1 MEGLNFQYIS
11 FKLVYYLPCMKEN
24 MEQDY
29 VPENVNKEIEK
40 ACDQL
45 RIELS
50 VKNEALLM
58 CDRMSKNKVFTN
70 QKTSEVAAGIL
81 SIAHE
86 KGLRIGRVPKHLP
99 DRMIADVLGIE
110 ASKIVL
116 TRRITNTLISGA
128 KKTST
133 RHF

>member
-1 MEGLNFQYIS
+1 
-11 FKLVYYLPCMKEN
+11 

-29 VPENVNKEIEK
+29 VPENVSKDIERV
-40 ACDQL
+40 CDQL

-50 VKNEALLM
+50 VRKEALLL
-58 CDRMSKNKVFTN
+58 CDLTSKNKVFAD

-99 DRMIADVLGIE
+99 DRMIADVLGIN
-110 ASKIVL
+110 ATKIVF
-116 TRRITNTLISGA
+116 TRRIANTLISGA

-133 RHF
+133 KHF

>member
-1 MEGLNFQYIS
+1 
-11 FKLVYYLPCMKEN
+11 

-29 VPENVNKEIEK
+29 VSENVSKDIEK
-40 ACDQL
+40 VCNQL
-45 RIELS
+45 HIELS
-50 VKNEALLM
+50 VRKEALLM
-58 CDRMSKNKVFTN
+58 CDRMSKDNVFSN
-70 QKTSEVAAGIL
+70 QKTSEVAAGML

-99 DRMIADVLGIE
+99 DRMIADVLGID
-110 ASKIVL
+110 ATKIVF

-133 RHF
+133 KHF

>member
-1 MEGLNFQYIS
+1 
-11 FKLVYYLPCMKEN
+11 

-29 VPENVNKEIEK
+29 VAENVSKDIEK
-40 ACDQL
+40 VCDQL

-50 VKNEALLM
+50 VRKEALLM
-58 CDRMSKNKVFTN
+58 CDRMSKNEVFAN
-70 QKTSEVAAGIL
+70 QKTSEVAAGML

-99 DRMIADVLGIE
+99 DKMIADVLGIN
-110 ASKIVL
+110 ATKIVF

-133 RHF
+133 KHF

>member
-1 MEGLNFQYIS
+1 
-11 FKLVYYLPCMKEN
+11 

-29 VPENVNKEIEK
+29 VSENVSKDIEK
-40 ACDQL
+40 VCNQL

-50 VKNEALLM
+50 VRKEALLM
-58 CDRMSKNKVFTN
+58 CDRMSKNEAFVN

-99 DRMIADVLGIE
+99 DRMIADILGIN
-110 ASKIVL
+110 ATKIVF
-116 TRRITNTLISGA
+116 TRRIANTLISGA

>member
-1 MEGLNFQYIS
+1 
-11 FKLVYYLPCMKEN
+11 

-29 VPENVNKEIEK
+29 IAENVSKDIEK
-40 ACDQL
+40 VCDQL

-50 VKNEALLM
+50 VRKAALSM
-58 CDRMSKNKVFTN
+58 CDRLSTDNVFSV
-70 QKTSEVAAGIL
+70 QKTSEVAAGML

-86 KGLRIGRVPKHLP
+86 RGLKIGRVHKHLP
-99 DRMIADVLGIE
+99 DRMIADVLGI
-110 ASKIVL
+110 AATKIVS

-133 RHF
+133 KHY

>member
-1 MEGLNFQYIS
+1 
-11 FKLVYYLPCMKEN
+11 MKEN

-29 VPENVNKEIEK
+29 VPENVSRDIERV
-40 ACDQL
+40 CDQL
-45 RIELS
+45 HIELS
-50 VKNEALLM
+50 IRKEALLM
-58 CDRMSKNKVFTN
+58 CDRMGKNMAFAN

-86 KGLRIGRVPKHLP
+86 KGLRAGRVPKHLP
-99 DRMIADVLGIE
+99 DRMIADVIGIN
-110 ASKIVL
+110 ATKIVF
-116 TRRITNTLISGA
+116 TRRIANTLISGA

>member
-1 MEGLNFQYIS
+1 M
-11 FKLVYYLPCMKEN
+11 
-24 MEQDY
+24 
-29 VPENVNKEIEK
+29 PENVSKDVEK
-40 ACDQL
+40 VCDQL

-50 VKNEALLM
+50 VRKEALLM
-58 CDRMSKNKVFTN
+58 CDRMSKNKVFAN
-70 QKTSEVAAGIL
+70 QKTSEVAGGIL

-99 DRMIADVLGIE
+99 DRIMAEVLGLN
-110 ASKIVL
+110 ATKIVF
-116 TRRITNTLISGA
+116 TRRIANTLISGA